1 VRIDTDAKRPVDTL
15 LFAAET
21 DGLGYREETS
31 MRIDGSASLPA
42 SGLTSIIAAPA
53 KRATS
58 IKTGQ
63 GFAFQRTTGPTL
75 RRSQMKLRTCGGFV
89 YRAEESSASGTDRA
103 AAV

>member
-1 VRIDTDAKRPVDTL
+1 MRIDTDVKRPVDTL
-15 LFAAET
+15 LFAVET
-21 DGLGYREETS
+21 DGLGYREERS

-53 KRATS
+53 NVRHPLKPVRAS
-58 IKTGQ
+58 RSRGQ
-63 GFAFQRTTGPTL
+63 GPTL
-75 RRSQMKLRTCGGFV
+75 RRSQVKLRTCSGFV